1 MAESLAAKLA
11 SGGGSDENMKVTVAS
26 VCALFGLLKYDHEK
40 EKMVVLLA
48 RRITRHTSHFTRH
61 TSHVTRHQVV
71 LLARHIAD
79 PENREEFRPS
89 MNDWDEVAR
98 AFGSAT
104 EAANAAV
111 PAAADAAAEHV
122 IPNLISRLSAEKV
135 ASQRE
140 KHVKKVLEQHSD
152 LKCTCSDIVELLQ
165 ALRYD
170 HEKLL
175 IYQAFIPRVTDPA
188 KRQTVLQLAPAAL
201 RPEFEL
207 LFPME
212 ARAHDGVHDD
222 AMSDL
227 DARASRPGSAASAGS
242 GGSGGGSTGGTSHAN
257 SVSRK
262 EMENLAKLRS
272 VKGKLDFSSNEL
284 TSIPMEAYSV
294 DPDNVITDLALQF
307 NLIQW
312 VPEIMGS
319 VTALTCLR
327 LHDNIIEVRDE
338 DGV

>member
-1 MAESLAAKLA
+1 
-11 SGGGSDENMKVTVAS
+11 MKVTVAS

-48 RRITRHTSHFTRH
+48 R
-61 TSHVTRHQVV
+61 
-71 LLARHIAD
+71 HIAD
-79 PENREEFRPS
+79 PENKEEFRPS
-89 MNDWDEVAR
+89 MNDWSEVAR

-111 PAAADAAAEHV
+111 PAADAAAAAEHV

-140 KHVKKVLEQHSD
+140 KHVKKVLEQHPD
-152 LKCTCSDIVELLQ
+152 LKCSCGDIVELLQ

-175 IYQAFIPRVTDPA
+175 IFQAFIPRVTDPA

-227 DARASRPGSAASAGS
+227 DARASRPSSAASAGS

-272 VKGKLDFSSNEL
+272 IKGKLDFSSNEL
-284 TSIPMEAYSV
+284 TSIPMEAYAV

-338 DGV
+338 HVVWHVTCDVLHRCCPRPSFRS